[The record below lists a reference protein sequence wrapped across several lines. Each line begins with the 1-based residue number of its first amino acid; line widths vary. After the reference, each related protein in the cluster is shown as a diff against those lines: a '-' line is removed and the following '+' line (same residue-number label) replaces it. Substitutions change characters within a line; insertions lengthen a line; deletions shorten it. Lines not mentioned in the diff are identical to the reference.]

1 MVVLVVGHSYVYIR
15 NYDCKG
21 AALEL
26 LGHSTKSYA
35 ISTISSQHTMQDLG
49 ISFAQVMQTL
59 ASKVLW
65 CKSLFS
71 RRDDNRGNIKEIKCS
86 YIRLRLGH
94 GLVQPLK
101 WPMFQIFTINNVSL
115 NEGNILS
122 RIECCFEGL
131 NIGKVLLLRI
141 SSSLSSQIVSYLLV
155 PWRPADGVIYESILK
170 LVFTKAVQC
179 HVLGELLLY

>member
-21 AALEL
+21 ALEL

-86 YIRLRLGH
+86 YIPLRLGL
-94 GLVQPLK
+94 GL
-101 WPMFQIFTINNVSL
+101 FQ
-115 NEGNILS
+115 
-122 RIECCFEGL
+122 
-131 NIGKVLLLRI
+131 LL
-141 SSSLSSQIVSYLLV
+141 
-155 PWRPADGVIYESILK
+155 
-170 LVFTKAVQC
+170 
-179 HVLGELLLY
+179 